1 MSKFIYL
8 FLCFTIDTFLNI
20 IFPIDYA
27 SMRLSFVSSMG
38 IVGIMFISRDLSFVN
53 SLFVACIFGLLVDVT
68 HYAYFTLF
76 ALSFTLT
83 ILLIRIWSNQIN
95 ESLPEFIILG
105 ILTIFVKEVVI
116 FIIMRGL
123 NLSSMTF
130 LTWFTYRQFISLIGN
145 IPLIILAYYGYAL
158 KNQFERRKDIVRRKH
173 EKTLWMKVSNPFE

>member
-8 FLCFTIDTFLNI
+8 IFCFTIDTFLNI
-20 IFPIDYA
+20 IFPIDY
-27 SMRLSFVSSMG
+27 SSIRLSFVSSMG
-38 IVGIMFISRDLSFVN
+38 IVGIMFITRDLDFIN
-53 SLFVACIFGLLVDVT
+53 SLLYAFIFGIFVDFT
-68 HYAYFTLF
+68 HYAYFSLF

-83 ILLIRIWSNQIN
+83 ILLIRVWSNQVN

-105 ILTIFVKEVVI
+105 ILTIFVKEIII
-116 FIIMRGL
+116 FIIIRGL
-123 NLSSMTF
+123 NLSAMTF

-158 KNQFERRKDIVRRKH
+158 KNQFEVRKDIVRRKH

>member
-8 FLCFTIDTFLNI
+8 LSCFIIDTFLNI

-27 SMRLSFVSSMG
+27 SIRLSFVSSMG
-38 IVGIMFISRDLSFVN
+38 IVSIMFISRDLDFVN
-53 SLFVACIFGLLVDVT
+53 SLLIAFIFGFLVDIT
-68 HYAYFTLF
+68 HYAYFSMF
-76 ALSFTLT
+76 ALSYTLT
-83 ILLIRIWSNQIN
+83 ILLIRVWSNQVN

-105 ILTIFVKEVVI
+105 ILTIFVKEVII

-123 NLSSMTF
+123 SLSSMTF

-145 IPLIILAYYGYAL
+145 IPLIILAYYGYAI
-158 KNQFERRKDIVRRKH
+158 KNQFKIRKDIVRRKH